1 MQTAYLIKMSVL
13 QFIEK
18 GNKCKR
24 ENMVVYSDGYL
35 LAQGR
40 IINVIS
46 YWMGKNIIKLHM
58 KILKKT
64 GSKKGFNKPMEK

>member
-1 MQTAYLIKMSVL
+1 
-13 QFIEK
+13 
-18 GNKCKR
+18 
-24 ENMVVYSDGYL
+24 MVVYSDGYF

-58 KILKKT
+58 RILKKI
-64 GSKKGFNKPMEK
+64 GIKKSFNKPMEK

>member
-1 MQTAYLIKMSVL
+1 
-13 QFIEK
+13 
-18 GNKCKR
+18 
-24 ENMVVYSDGYL
+24 MVINSGGYI

-58 KILKKT
+58 RILKET
-64 GSKKGFNKPMEK
+64 GSKKRFNKPMEK